1 MGVFGPPRRWSRGRI
16 TPVRILVVS
25 DLHYRLPHYDWLL
38 KRAPDVDAVAVVGD
52 LADVVN
58 AVPHS
63 VQVVVLEKYL
73 GDLAQITRVLA
84 ASGNHD
90 LDGPGEHG
98 EQAASWLRSVAGERL
113 HVDGASVDV
122 GGTRFTICPWWD
134 GPLTRQAVADQLAAA
149 AVDRPARWVW
159 LYHSPPAG
167 TVLCRDG
174 RREFPDHDLAGWID
188 EYAPDIVMCGH
199 IHQAPWVDGGSWYA
213 RLGRTWV
220 FNAGKQ
226 LGPVPAHIT
235 LDLEAGT
242 ADWCGVDE
250 SDSITL

>member
-1 MGVFGPPRRWSRGRI
+1 M
-16 TPVRILVVS
+16 RILAVS
-25 DLHYRLPHYDWLL
+25 DLHYRLPHFDWLT
-38 KRAPDVDAVAVVGD
+38 RVAADVDAVALVGD

-58 AVPHS
+58 VVPHH

-73 GDLAQITRVLA
+73 EDLALRTRVLA

-98 EQAASWLRSVAGERL
+98 EQMASWLRAAGHDGV

-167 TVLCRDG
+167 TPLCRDG
-174 RREFPDHDLAGWID
+174 RREFPDHELAAWI
-188 EYAPDIVMCGH
+188 EQYRPEIVLCGH
-199 IHQAPWVDGGSWYA
+199 IHQAPWVEGGSWYA
-213 RLGRTWV
+213 RVGGTWV

-226 LGPVPAHIT
+226 RGPVPAHIT
-235 LDLEAGT
+235 LDLDAGT
-242 ADWCGVDE
+242 ADWFGVYE
-250 SDSITL
+250 SDSIKL